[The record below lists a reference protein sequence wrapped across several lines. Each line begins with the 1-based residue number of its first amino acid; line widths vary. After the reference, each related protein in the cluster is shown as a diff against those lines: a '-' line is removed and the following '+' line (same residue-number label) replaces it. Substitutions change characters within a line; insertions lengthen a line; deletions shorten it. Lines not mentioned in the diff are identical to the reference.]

1 MSIAEGFI
9 YAMCGAM
16 AMVCVYLYMKMKN
29 E

>member
-1 MSIAEGFI
+1 MGIAEGFI

-16 AMVCVYLYMKMKN
+16 AMVCIYLYMKMKN

>member
-1 MSIAEGFI
+1 MSIAEGII